1 MRRLECDR
9 EETAAAQ
16 GENFGGQVK
25 EAQCEVGVRRSV
37 KDDGGRCAR
46 QVTSNNSSSDVRGP
60 KHPSRQSSSGVMTRE
75 HENCELERRAERSFK
90 QACCQALAK
99 EMAHDL
105 DVNFNDNREG
115 IAEPRHEN
123 SGHVG
128 ECS

>member
-1 MRRLECDR
+1 
-9 EETAAAQ
+9 
-16 GENFGGQVK
+16 
-25 EAQCEVGVRRSV
+25 
-37 KDDGGRCAR
+37 
-46 QVTSNNSSSDVRGP
+46 
-60 KHPSRQSSSGVMTRE
+60 MTRE

-90 QACCQALAK
+90 GACCQALAK
-99 EMAHDL
+99 EMTHDL